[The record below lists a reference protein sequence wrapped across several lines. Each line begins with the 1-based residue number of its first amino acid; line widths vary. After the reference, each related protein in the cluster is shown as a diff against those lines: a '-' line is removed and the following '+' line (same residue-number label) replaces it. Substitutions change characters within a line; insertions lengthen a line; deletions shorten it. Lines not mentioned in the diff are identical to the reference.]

1 MKNKKGFTL
10 IELLAVIVILAIIM
24 VIAVPQILKVI
35 ENSRNNAA
43 KSSMDLLKAGIQTQ
57 IASAELTN
65 NPFTKDGDGCYTFDF
80 DSKNNN
86 YEKLEV
92 KNKERFS
99 GQVKYCNGEITDTNL
114 AFDGNT
120 GSSSSHTAKST
131 TLTNYPDIFSTNSAN
146 DNHSWSWISDNVI
159 DTGMWEGDPAGFYY
173 NQKIKVTS
181 KTPATIKGKVSLW
194 YNCGSNAKFL
204 IGFSKENDINKDNFD
219 AYQELNQTFS
229 GGSVSEETY
238 KNNAQ
243 DFEVTISEPGE
254 YYIKS
259 VYYMTSRSCS
269 SYSRTYDMII
279 TQ

>member
-43 KSSMDLLKAGIQTQ
+43 KSSMDLLKSGIQTQ

-120 GSSSSHTAKST
+120 GSSTPIETKTYLYKSGNEYTSLTGGWSLENLQVNGRTERLSDSLRLYYATNGQSASIATTVNPIDLSDYSKIYIRYRLSNPYTYSEEIYRRLNYDIGDASHGLHGGIDNYAEGEYTGSIDISGVTGSHTILFSDCDV
-131 TLTNYPDIFSTNSAN
+131 DI
-146 DNHSWSWISDNVI
+146 
-159 DTGMWEGDPAGFYY
+159 
-173 NQKIKVTS
+173 KIYEIWLEK
-181 KTPATIKGKVSLW
+181 
-194 YNCGSNAKFL
+194 
-204 IGFSKENDINKDNFD
+204 
-219 AYQELNQTFS
+219 
-229 GGSVSEETY
+229 
-238 KNNAQ
+238 
-243 DFEVTISEPGE
+243 
-254 YYIKS
+254 
-259 VYYMTSRSCS
+259 
-269 SYSRTYDMII
+269 
-279 TQ
+279 